1 MDNTK
6 ITTDELTN
14 LMWQC
19 LKDICAYNPT
29 GTGKEE
35 AIRLVLVTKNS
46 VAEAVSKL
54 MLDKSIV
61 VSRIQA
67 PQQQGE
73 SDASES

>member
-1 MDNTK
+1 MDEK
-6 ITTDELTN
+6 ELTD
-14 LMWQC
+14 LVWQR
-19 LKDICAYNPT
+19 LKDVCAYNPT

-61 VSRIQA
+61 VSRIEA
-67 PQQQGE
+67 PQQ
-73 SDASES
+73 